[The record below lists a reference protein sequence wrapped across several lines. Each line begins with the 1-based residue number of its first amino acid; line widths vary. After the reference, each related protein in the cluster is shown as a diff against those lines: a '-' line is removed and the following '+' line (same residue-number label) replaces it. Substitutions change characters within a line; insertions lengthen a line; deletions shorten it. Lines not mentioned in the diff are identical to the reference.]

1 MARVFRHIVFFRFND
16 QVTVERV
23 EEIRAGLTACAR
35 ALPGTV
41 RYECG
46 PDVVRTLGAP
56 RDEQRCDFALV
67 GDFVDDAAWK
77 VYDADAEHN
86 RLRAELI
93 GPVLAERVGVQ
104 YWAE

>member
-1 MARVFRHIVFFRFND
+1 MSRVFRHIVFFRFND
-16 QVTVERV
+16 KVTPGTI
-23 EEIRAGLTACAR
+23 EEIQLGLTACAK

-41 RYECG
+41 AYQCG
-46 PDVVRTLGAP
+46 PDVARTPRAP

-67 GDFVDDAAWK
+67 ADFVDQAAWK
-77 VYDADAEHN
+77 AYDDDAEHN